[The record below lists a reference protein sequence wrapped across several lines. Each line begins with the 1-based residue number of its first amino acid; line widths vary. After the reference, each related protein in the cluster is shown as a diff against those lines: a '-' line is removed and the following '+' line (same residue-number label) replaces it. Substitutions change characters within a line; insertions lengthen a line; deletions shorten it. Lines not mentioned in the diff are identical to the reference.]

1 MSAVH
6 RDVIADVSD
15 NVGHA
20 KRFQMAPSR
29 GGGQSAPYER
39 TSIVLS
45 RGWRQKN
52 AIRKFG
58 GEYECVGDANHP
70 GCYKSISHLASSRT
84 GVGRVR
90 GFGFVPML
98 RRMCATAVVLTEC

>member
-45 RGWRQKN
+45 RGWRQKTQSECYAGSTN
-52 AIRKFG
+52 ASGTQIIQG
-58 GEYECVGDANHP
+58 AINLSD
-70 GCYKSISHLASSRT
+70 LASSRT

-90 GFGFVPML
+90 GFGFVLML